1 MSFILDAL
9 RRAEAERQRG
19 QAPGLQQITHQAL
32 AAPAR
37 QRPVSVR
44 WILALLLT
52 AAAGAAGAWWW
63 SQARRPDASTP
74 VAAAAARIDHPAS
87 TPAAA
92 SQPPPAA
99 ATTAATPAPAPRPA
113 RPAASAPAPAPA
125 PAPAVAAPASVAQAP
140 AVAASTPASAP
151 APRPVLAANLPEP
164 LRGAVLRLQVGGVVH
179 SQDRSQS
186 FVMVGGQI
194 AREGETLSPGIT
206 LERIAPRSLLLRVA
220 GLAVELPL

>member
-19 QAPGLQQITHQAL
+19 QAPGLQQITHEAL
-32 AAPAR
+32 SVPAR
-37 QRPVSVR
+37 QRPVVPVG
-44 WILALLLT
+44 WLLALLLT

-63 SQARRPDASTP
+63 SQARRPEAPTP
-74 VAAAAARIDHPAS
+74 VAAATAPIDRLPS

-92 SQPPPAA
+92 PQPPPAA
-99 ATTAATPAPAPRPA
+99 NATAVTPPPAPRPAVVPAPAPAAA
-113 RPAASAPAPAPA
+113 RPAASAPASAPA
-125 PAPAVAAPASVAQAP
+125 PVVVASA
-140 AVAASTPASAP
+140 PASAP

-164 LRGAVLRLQVGGVVH
+164 LRSAVMRLQVGGVVH

-206 LERIAPRSLLLRVA
+206 LERIEPRSLLLRVA
-220 GLAVELPL
+220 GQAVELPL